1 MKGEWLRVKDD
12 HPTPLSLQLSAHK
25 DATPAQRWHFL
36 PRCAEGRRVWFL
48 FFFIQREI
56 FSFPRRRLFT
66 ETIPGEGAFDSPS
79 AAKTHTKRKR
89 RKG

>member
-1 MKGEWLRVKDD
+1 MITQHRF
-12 HPTPLSLQLSAHK
+12 HSNYQPTKMPHQLSGGTFSHAVQK
-25 DATPAQRWHFL
+25 E
-36 PRCAEGRRVWFL
+36 EGFVL

>member
-1 MKGEWLRVKDD
+1 MITQHRF
-12 HPTPLSLQLSAHK
+12 HSNYQPTKMPHQLSGGTFSHAVQK
-25 DATPAQRWHFL
+25 E
-36 PRCAEGRRVWFL
+36 EGFGFC